1 MKKVL
6 IIIGIVLSLLLVVGV
21 KFATTNNRVVILEEQ
36 IKESS
41 SAIKVQE
48 KRRIDLI
55 VNLVDT
61 AKSYNKYEEETLTKI
76 VEARSKALDGN
87 VEDAENLISV
97 VVEQYPELKASEN
110 YRQVMTEMSVTENLI
125 AEYRNNYN
133 EQVKGYNKYVK
144 KFPNNIILGM
154 MGYEKNNYDYLN
166 YDASEDSPKNLWD

>member
-1 MKKVL
+1 MKKML

-21 KFATTNNRVVILEEQ
+21 KFATTNNRLVVLEEQ

-61 AKSYNKYEEETLTKI
+61 VKSYNKYEEETLTKI
-76 VEARSKALDGN
+76 VGARSKALDGN

-125 AEYRNNYN
+125 AEYKNNYN

-166 YDASEDSPKNLWD
+166 YDVSEDSPKNLWD

>member
-21 KFATTNNRVVILEEQ
+21 KFATTNNRVVVLEEQ

-61 AKSYNKYEEETLTKI
+61 VKSYNKYEEETLTKI

-166 YDASEDSPKNLWD
+166 YAASEDSPKNLWD